1 MVEGDRGTISATFGT
16 SAGPPSPHARSP
28 EVTPR
33 RNSTVVDST
42 AGAAA
47 ALATTGATAVATRT
61 GMRLPRRRPDRRHA
75 GCSRFRPWSAGS
87 RGRCRAHDPTG
98 HRCRCRQGRSPP
110 HPRRDGSSALRGVPP
125 PSTRSAGSRRQRRP
139 HRSPLCPAHPSYVPS
154 AVRPRRPGCRCLHH
168 GAQPRLTHRHCGA
181 QTLAGRRA
189 RGDRASAGA
198 FPPVPTPPTRH
209 ARSSVRER
217 RKWHRTVQ
225 TGADG
230 YGAGSS
236 YAW

>member
-1 MVEGDRGTISATFGT
+1 M
-16 SAGPPSPHARSP
+16 
-28 EVTPR
+28 TPR

-47 ALATTGATAVATRT
+47 ALATTGATAVATWT

-125 PSTRSAGSRRQRRP
+125 RARARLARVVSAGHIGHPCAQRIPATSHPLFAPGGLAAGASTTVRNHASRTVTAGLRRWPGVELAAIEPPPGPSRRSRHRR
-139 HRSPLCPAHPSYVPS
+139 LVMLG
-154 AVRPRRPGCRCLHH
+154 RPFVNDANGTARCRR
-168 GAQPRLTHRHCGA
+168 
-181 QTLAGRRA
+181 
-189 RGDRASAGA
+189 
-198 FPPVPTPPTRH
+198 
-209 ARSSVRER
+209 
-217 RKWHRTVQ
+217 VQ
-225 TGADG
+225 TGTGPVLHMPGRISTVRLDG
-230 YGAGSS
+230 TVTTGAVLENNGGACRCS
-236 YAW
+236 